1 MFKIGEFSRIGQ
13 VSVRML
19 RHYDKMRLLTPKE
32 VDKFTGYRYYTL
44 DQLPRLNRI
53 LALKDLGL
61 SLEEIADLIE
71 NDLSPQQLRGM
82 LIMKQAQIQQA
93 LVDEQKRLQRVAN
106 RLRQIET
113 EDQPSP
119 YEMLIKDVEPMILVK
134 THAIVPNMDEMPI
147 YRCGMFEEVHGWLEG
162 YGVEPAAPEV
172 MIYHLWEY
180 REEDIEIEVGVP
192 IPEDAADEL
201 RDRIPQGLML
211 QHYRNA
217 EPVVTTVHSGPIYDI
232 GQAVVALAAWVKD
245 NNYEFAGPIFEHHL
259 SGRETSKTDFD
270 NITFEFHIPVTH
282 Q

>member
-19 RHYDKMRLLTPKE
+19 RHYDKMGLLEPKE

-61 SLEEIADLIE
+61 SLEEIAQLIE

-82 LIMKQAQIQQA
+82 LLMKQAQIKQA
-93 LVDEQKRLQRVAN
+93 LVEEHRRLQRVAN

-113 EDQPSP
+113 EEQPSP
-119 YEMLIKDVEPMILVK
+119 YEMLIKDIEPMTLV
-134 THAIVPNMDEMPI
+134 TTRAVVPTMDEMPV
-147 YRCGMFEEVHGWLEG
+147 YRCGMFEEVHSWLEM
-162 YGVEPAAPEV
+162 YGIASCAPEV
-172 MIYHLWEY
+172 MLYHFWEY

-192 IPEDAADEL
+192 IAQDAADEL
-201 RDRIPQGLML
+201 GDRIPAGLGL
-211 QHYRNA
+211 QRFANA
-217 EPVVTTVHSGPIYDI
+217 DPVATTVHSGTIFDI
-232 GQAVVALAAWVKD
+232 PQAIIALAAWVKD
-245 NNYEFAGPIFEHHL
+245 NGYDFAGPIFEHHL

-270 NITFEFHIPVTH
+270 NITFEFNIPIMH
-282 Q
+282 E